1 MAISFSHKILRID
14 FNTCLFLAIGILK
27 DNICYN
33 FQMSIFLFF
42 YFLINGLFH
51 FFFYTKLR
59 IFFQFSS
66 FGKLIYIFISIFL
79 ILSPIIG
86 RFFEKAE
93 FIKISTIIFFLF
105 FFWIAYL
112 FIFTFFGI
120 LTFPLNFIQSI
131 KIGLNKII
139 FFLPIFIIILGIF
152 QEKYIKIKRYEIR
165 NEKIKKEIKIGFF
178 SDLHLGITQREKK
191 VKEVIELFE
200 KENIDI
206 LLCGG
211 DTLDSSYIKNLNGLE
226 YIKNFNPRL
235 GKYSV
240 LGNHEW
246 YVGAEKSKNIFKDLG
261 FKVLKFESVEIEG
274 NILIAGAEDETAKYF
289 SIDYDEKNFLK
300 NLSDEKFIIYIR
312 HRPPKEKLDKINLC
326 LSGHTHNGQF
336 FPFSII
342 TNLFFKYNSGFYT
355 LSNNFYIYVSSG
367 AGSWGPPIRFL
378 TSRDISIFHLKSL

>member
-1 MAISFSHKILRID
+1 
-14 FNTCLFLAIGILK
+14 
-27 DNICYN
+27 
-33 FQMSIFLFF
+33 MSIFLFF

-51 FFFYTKLR
+51 FFLYTKLK

-66 FGKLIYIFISIFL
+66 FAKIIYIFISIFL
-79 ILSPIIG
+79 ILSPIVG
-86 RFFEKAE
+86 RFLEKE
-93 FIKISTIIFFLF
+93 GFIKISTIVFFIF

-112 FIFTFFGI
+112 FIFTFFGV
-120 LTFPLNFIQSI
+120 LTLPLNFIQSI

-139 FFLPIFIIILGIF
+139 FSLPILIIILGIF
-152 QEKYIKIKRYEIR
+152 QEKYLKVKHYEIR

-178 SDLHLGITQREKK
+178 SDLHLGITQREGK

-200 KENIDI
+200 KEKIDI

-240 LGNHEW
+240 FGNHEW
-246 YVGAEKSKNIFKDLG
+246 YVGAEKSKNILEDLG

-274 NILIAGAEDETAKYF
+274 NITIAGAEDETAKYF
-289 SIDYDEKNFLK
+289 SIAHNEKKFL
-300 NLSDEKFIIYIR
+300 NGLSDEKFIVYLR

-336 FPFSII
+336 FPFGII
-342 TNLFFKYNSGFYT
+342 TNLFFKYHSGFYNM
-355 LSNNFYIYVSSG
+355 SNNSYIYVSSG

-378 TSRDISIFHLKSL
+378 TLRDISIFHLKSL